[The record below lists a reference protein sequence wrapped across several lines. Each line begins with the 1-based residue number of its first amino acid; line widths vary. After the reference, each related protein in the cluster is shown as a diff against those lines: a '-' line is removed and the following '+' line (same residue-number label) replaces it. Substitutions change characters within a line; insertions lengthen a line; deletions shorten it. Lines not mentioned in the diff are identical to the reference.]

1 MNILLFFDHIL
12 FLSSKTIH
20 QFLTL
25 PTCGAFGKE
34 MSCVKIH
41 THIVWAQEQFLQWSF
56 KMNDL
61 ANVFQSSTRT
71 WKDWCS
77 RRCPSGYGPNRCC
90 PCRCCPSR
98 SYPSNCGGC
107 RARCCPSRSARGRG
121 QARGRG
127 RGRAQG
133 RGRARPD
140 NAAAD
145 ADAEA
150 DEGSEAN
157 KSDSDAEADQ
167 ADRWARGRNALRA
180 SRRRGLLQARRDQ
193 LTRSSKTK
201 LTISQAE
208 VERWI
213 ICSQMVMRASK
224 GQRKRGM
231 ETMDK
236 RSYCA
241 GRVFR

>member
-1 MNILLFFDHIL
+1 MASIDAVHAG
-12 FLSSKTIH
+12 TV
-20 QFLTL
+20 
-25 PTCGAFGKE
+25 PA
-34 MSCVKIH
+34 
-41 THIVWAQEQFLQWSF
+41 
-56 KMNDL
+56 
-61 ANVFQSSTRT
+61 
-71 WKDWCS
+71 
-77 RRCPSGYGPNRCC
+77 GPI
-90 PCRCCPSR
+90 PAIAVAAAPDAV
-98 SYPSNCGGC
+98 PAG
-107 RARCCPSRSARGRG
+107 RARGRARGRG

-150 DEGSEAN
+150 DEGSEAD

-193 LTRSSKTK
+193 LARSSKTK

-208 VERWI
+208 VEPWI
-213 ICSQMVMRASK
+213 ICSQMVMESEQRPEKK
-224 GQRKRGM
+224 GHGNNGQTQLLCGPGFQMKM
-231 ETMDK
+231 WVV
-236 RSYCA
+236 
-241 GRVFR
+241 GR

>member
-1 MNILLFFDHIL
+1 MRSLWQRDVLCKNTYAYCLG
-12 FLSSKTIH
+12 SRTVSPVVV
-20 QFLTL
+20 Q
-25 PTCGAFGKE
+25 
-34 MSCVKIH
+34 
-41 THIVWAQEQFLQWSF
+41 
-56 KMNDL
+56 MNDL
-61 ANVFQSSTRT
+61 ANVLESSTRT
-71 WKDWCS
+71 WRDWCS
-77 RRCPSGYGPNRCC
+77 RRCLSGYGPNNAVHAGAVPVGPIPAIAVAAAPDAVPAGR
-90 PCRCCPSR
+90 
-98 SYPSNCGGC
+98 
-107 RARCCPSRSARGRG
+107 ARGRG

-150 DEGSEAN
+150 DSDEGSEAD

-193 LTRSSKTK
+193 LARSSKTK